1 MAGAAEDRHRDR
13 RLAMVRRQIEGR
25 GVCDPRVL
33 EAMRTVPRHRF
44 VARSLAGDA
53 YKDYPLAISAG
64 QTISQPYI
72 VALMAEAAAIGPQD
86 RVLEVGTGSGYG
98 AAVLAELAGSV
109 VSVERHRKLA
119 DAAARVL
126 AELGYATATVVCADG
141 SQGHLP
147 GAPYDA
153 VVVTAA
159 ASRIP
164 PALIDQLA
172 DGGRLVIPVGPP
184 SFSQNLTLVTRK
196 GDETSSKRFC
206 PVRFVPLV
214 EES

>member
-1 MAGAAEDRHRDR
+1 MVQDRHLNR
-13 RLAMVRRQIEGR
+13 RLTMVRRQIEGR
-25 GVCDPRVL
+25 GVRDPQVL
-33 EAMRTVPRHRF
+33 DAMRNVPRHRF
-44 VARSLAGDA
+44 VSRALAGDA
-53 YKDYPLAISAG
+53 YKDHPLPIGSG

-72 VALMAEAAAIGPQD
+72 VALMAEAAAIVPD
-86 RVLEVGTGSGYG
+86 HRVLEVGTGSGYG
-98 AAVLAELAGSV
+98 AAVLAELAASV

-119 DAAARVL
+119 DSAARIL
-126 AELGYATATVVCADG
+126 AELGYDNATVVCADG

-159 ASRIP
+159 ATNVPS
-164 PALIDQLA
+164 ALIDQLA
-172 DGGRLVIPVGPP
+172 DGGRMVIPVGPAT
-184 SFSQNLTLVTRK
+184 FSQNLTLVRRI
-196 GDETSSKRFC
+196 GEEITSERFC

>member
-1 MAGAAEDRHRDR
+1 MAAGAEDQHRDR
-13 RLAMVRRQIEGR
+13 RRAMVRRHIEGR
-25 GVCDPRVL
+25 GVSDPRVL
-33 EAMRTVPRHRF
+33 EAMRSVPRHRF
-44 VARSLAGDA
+44 VSRSLASDA
-53 YKDYPLAISAG
+53 YKDHPLPIPAG

-72 VALMAEAAAIGPQD
+72 VALMAEAAAIGPDD

-119 DAAARVL
+119 DSAARVL
-126 AELGYATATVVCADG
+126 SKLEYANTTVVCADG

-147 GAPYDA
+147 SAPYDA

-159 ASRIP
+159 ASSTP
-164 PALIDQLA
+164 PALVDQLA
-172 DGGRLVIPVGPP
+172 DGGRLVIPLGSP
-184 SFSQNLTLVTRK
+184 SQSQNLTLITRM
-196 GDETSSKRFC
+196 GEETTSKRFC

>member
-1 MAGAAEDRHRDR
+1 MAAAAEDRHRDP

-33 EAMRTVPRHRF
+33 AAMKSVPRHRF
-44 VARSLAGDA
+44 VSRSLASDA
-53 YKDYPLAISAG
+53 YKDHPLPIPAG

-72 VALMAEAAAIGPQD
+72 VALMAEAAAIGPDD

-126 AELGYATATVVCADG
+126 SKLEYANTTVVCADG
-141 SQGHLP
+141 SQGHQP

-159 ASRIP
+159 ASSIP
-164 PALIDQLA
+164 PALVDQLA
-172 DGGRLVIPVGPP
+172 DGGRLVIPLGPP
-184 SFSQNLTLVTRK
+184 SQSQNLTLITRT
-196 GDETSSKRFC
+196 GDKTTSKRFC

-214 EES
+214 KGP

>member
-1 MAGAAEDRHRDR
+1 MVGAAEVRHRER
-13 RLAMVRRQIEGR
+13 RLAMVRRQVQGR

-33 EAMRTVPRHRF
+33 AAMRSVPRHRF
-44 VARSLAGDA
+44 VSWTLAGDA
-53 YKDYPLAISAG
+53 YEDHPLPISAG

-72 VALMAEAAAIGPQD
+72 VALMAEAAAVGPDD

-98 AAVLAELAGSV
+98 AAVLAELAVSV

-119 DAAARVL
+119 DSAARVL
-126 AELGYATATVVCADG
+126 SELEYANATVVCGDG
-141 SQGHLP
+141 SQGHPP

-159 ASRIP
+159 ASSIP

-172 DGGRLVIPVGPP
+172 EGGRLVIPVGPP
-184 SFSQNLTLVTRK
+184 SLSQNLTLITRM
-196 GDETSSKRFC
+196 GDEPTSKPFC

-214 EES
+214 DES

>member
-1 MAGAAEDRHRDR
+1 
-13 RLAMVRRQIEGR
+13 MVRRQIEGR
-25 GVCDPRVL
+25 GIGDQRVL
-33 EAMRTVPRHRF
+33 AAMRSVPRHRF
-44 VARSLAGDA
+44 VARRLSGDA
-53 YKDYPLAISAG
+53 YKDHPLPIAAG

-72 VALMAEAAAIGPQD
+72 VALMAEAAAIGPDD

-98 AAVLAELAGSV
+98 AAVLAELAASV

-126 AELGYATATVVCADG
+126 AELGYANATVLCADG
-141 SQGHLP
+141 SQGHPP

-159 ASRIP
+159 APRIP
-164 PALIDQLA
+164 PQLVDQLA
-172 DGGRLVIPVGPP
+172 DGGRLVIPVGLP
-184 SFSQNLTLVTRK
+184 SFSQNLTLVRRV
-196 GDETSSKRFC
+196 GDETTSERFC

-214 EES
+214 IDGG

>member
-1 MAGAAEDRHRDR
+1 MAAAADDRHRDR

-33 EAMRTVPRHRF
+33 EAMKSVPRHRF
-44 VARSLAGDA
+44 VSRALASDA
-53 YKDYPLAISAG
+53 YKDHPLPISSG

-72 VALMAEAAAIGPQD
+72 VALMAEAAAIGSCD

-126 AELGYATATVVCADG
+126 AELEYANTTVVCADG
-141 SQGHLP
+141 SQGYLP

-159 ASRIP
+159 ASNIP
-164 PALIDQLA
+164 SALLDQLA
-172 DGGRLVIPVGPP
+172 DGGRLVIPVGSP
-184 SFSQNLTLVTRK
+184 SRSQNLTLITRT
-196 GDETSSKRFC
+196 GDKTTSQRFC

>member
-1 MAGAAEDRHRDR
+1 
-13 RLAMVRRQIEGR
+13 MVRRQIEGR

-53 YKDYPLAISAG
+53 YKDHPLPISAG

-72 VALMAEAAAIGPQD
+72 VALMAEAAAIGPD
-86 RVLEVGTGSGYG
+86 DKVLEVGTGSGYG

-119 DAAARVL
+119 DAATRAL
-126 AELGYATATVVCADG
+126 ADLGYATATVVCADG
-141 SQGHLP
+141 TQGHP
-147 GAPYDA
+147 QNAPYNA

-159 ASRIP
+159 TSHIP
-164 PALIDQLA
+164 PALVDQLA

-184 SFSQNLTLVTRK
+184 SLSQNLTLITRAGNQTTAK
-196 GDETSSKRFC
+196 QFC

-214 EES
+214 EEA

>member
-1 MAGAAEDRHRDR
+1 MAEDRHRDR

-25 GVCDPRVL
+25 GVRDPRVL
-33 EAMRTVPRHRF
+33 AAMRSVPRHRF
-44 VARSLAGDA
+44 VSRTLAGDA
-53 YKDYPLAISAG
+53 YKDHPLPISAG

-72 VALMAEAAAIGPQD
+72 VALMAEAAAIEPEH

-98 AAVLAELAGSV
+98 AAVLAELGASV
-109 VSVERHRKLA
+109 VTVERHRKLA
-119 DAAARVL
+119 DAAAKVL
-126 AELGYATATVVCADG
+126 GNLGYANATVVCGDG
-141 SQGHLP
+141 SQGHPP

-159 ASRIP
+159 ASSIP
-164 PALIDQLA
+164 SPLVDQLA

-184 SFSQNLTLVTRK
+184 SFSQNLTLVTRT
-196 GDETSSKRFC
+196 GGETTSKRFC

-214 EES
+214 EEP

>member
-1 MAGAAEDRHRDR
+1 
-13 RLAMVRRQIEGR
+13 MVRRQIEGR

-44 VARSLAGDA
+44 VSRSLASDA
-53 YKDYPLAISAG
+53 YRDHPLPISAG

-72 VALMAEAAAIGPQD
+72 VALMAEAAVIGPDD

-98 AAVLAELAGSV
+98 AAVLAELADSV
-109 VSVERHRKLA
+109 ITVERHRKLA
-119 DAAARVL
+119 NSAARVL
-126 AELGYATATVVCADG
+126 AELEYANAAVVCADG
-141 SQGHLP
+141 SQGHP
-147 GAPYDA
+147 QGAPYDA

-159 ASRIP
+159 ASSIP
-164 PALIDQLA
+164 PQLVDQLA

-184 SFSQNLTLVTRK
+184 YLSQNLTLITRT
-196 GDETSSKRFC
+196 GDKTASQRFC